1 MITGDEIRNAR
12 RKAGKTQEQ
21 LADEMNIS
29 QRQLSRFEN
38 DENLR
43 RYDKF
48 LQLVVALDL
57 YKPTNENRR

>member
-12 RKAGKTQEQ
+12 RKVGKTQER
-21 LADEMNIS
+21 LADELNIS

-38 DENLR
+38 DENLG

-48 LQLVVALDL
+48 LQLVVTLDL
-57 YKPTNENRR
+57 YKPTKEE

>member
-12 RKAGKTQEQ
+12 RKVGKTQEQ

-38 DENLR
+38 NENLR

-48 LQLVVALDL
+48 LQLVVTLDL
-57 YKPTNENRR
+57 YKQTKEE

>member
-12 RKAGKTQEQ
+12 RKVGKTQEQ

-38 DENLR
+38 NENLR

-48 LQLVVALDL
+48 LQLVVTLDL
-57 YKPTNENRR
+57 YKPTKEE

>member
-12 RKAGKTQEQ
+12 RKVGKTQEQ

-38 DENLR
+38 NENLR

-48 LQLVVALDL
+48 FQLVVTLDL
-57 YKPTNENRR
+57 YKPTKEE

>member
-12 RKAGKTQEQ
+12 RKVGKTQEQ
-21 LADEMNIS
+21 LADEMDIS

-38 DENLR
+38 NENLR

-48 LQLVVALDL
+48 LQLVVTLDL
-57 YKPTNENRR
+57 YKPTKEE

>member
-12 RKAGKTQEQ
+12 RKVGKTQEQ

-29 QRQLSRFEN
+29 QRQLSHFEN
-38 DENLR
+38 NENLR

-48 LQLVVALDL
+48 LQLVVTLDL
-57 YKPTNENRR
+57 YKPTKEE

>member
-1 MITGDEIRNAR
+1 MITGDQIRNAR
-12 RKAGKTQEQ
+12 RKVGKTQEQ

-38 DENLR
+38 DENLG

-48 LQLVVALDL
+48 LQLVVTLDL
-57 YKPTNENRR
+57 YKPTKKE

>member
-12 RKAGKTQEQ
+12 RKVGKTQEQ

-38 DENLR
+38 NENLR

-48 LQLVVALDL
+48 LQLVVILDL
-57 YKPTNENRR
+57 YKPTKEE